1 MWKYISGVPKVVEEK
16 KKEKNPKAACDSKGS
31 KEYEKNRSRKFSA
44 KWQVG
49 RPWLQHDQDKGMICK
64 WCIENKATLMAQQ
77 CHKAKI
83 HPEKTPANL
92 ARKQMLKQYTGK
104 LRLLFRNAHAVSKN
118 KKSLADYRWLCDLNE
133 VKGLAIGATYRN
145 SKACGTFTKY
155 IATAAQSQVAEEL
168 TNAKFVSVTSD
179 GATDSSITEQEI
191 VFVRYSSKGVPF
203 TKFVG
208 LKQPISPNASGLHK
222 AIMAALGDVGL
233 GEEDLKKKVV
243 GFGCDGASV
252 MVGKKGGV
260 SAFLTQL
267 QPSCITV
274 HCFAHRLELAYK
286 DAVKE
291 NKLYDSCIALLMGL
305 YYFYH
310 NSPKQR
316 QNLKRSFQSLNQSSV
331 MPTRVGG
338 TTWVGHIIL
347 VVENFLKGYQ
357 AIRAQLEDCISKKV
371 SKIIVY
377 LVCVCKT
384 YYILYYK
391 YTTTLT
397 Y

>member
-1 MWKYISGVPKVVEEK
+1 MWKYISGVPKVIEEK
-16 KKEKNPKAACDSKGS
+16 KKEKNPKAACESKGS

-64 WCIENKATLMAQQ
+64 WCIENKATLMAQNVFNSARFIDGCTSYKAESIAYHEKSAAHLLAQQ

-83 HPEKTPANL
+83 HPEKMPANL
-92 ARKQMLKQYTGK
+92 ARQQMLKQYTGK

-118 KKSLADYRWLCDLNE
+118 KKSLADYRWLCDLDE

-233 GEEDLKKKVV
+233 GEEDLKKKLV
-243 GFGCDGASV
+243 GFW
-252 MVGKKGGV
+252 
-260 SAFLTQL
+260 L
-267 QPSCITV
+267 
-274 HCFAHRLELAYK
+274 
-286 DAVKE
+286 
-291 NKLYDSCIALLMGL
+291 
-305 YYFYH
+305 
-310 NSPKQR
+310 
-316 QNLKRSFQSLNQSSV
+316 
-331 MPTRVGG
+331 
-338 TTWVGHIIL
+338 
-347 VVENFLKGYQ
+347 
-357 AIRAQLEDCISKKV
+357 
-371 SKIIVY
+371 
-377 LVCVCKT
+377 
-384 YYILYYK
+384 
-391 YTTTLT
+391 
-397 Y
+397 